1 MVKRPRDDTSTS
13 ALPATTTS
21 TATLTTN
28 DEDSTT
34 INSIPSTRS
43 TKSTKSTKPTTPPT
57 PKLED
62 NKYGKFFS
70 KTVVTLVICG
80 YLTGVGLALAWQTYE
95 TGSFQPPTGK
105 WLKWNVAVLVFLL
118 LCYSRSVRC
127 TVTLCIPI
135 MCSSKG
141 RSLLIAFAFVL
152 AATGPTR
159 NILRNVDALTTSL
172 SCGQIQLKHALEEML
187 EVMRQPLVAIK
198 KAVKTAMDNVK
209 KVMKKV
215 ELLLV
220 RIKELV
226 LVVLSSIKL
235 MFEWLNSIVKICNK
249 EFGTPF
255 DRCMK
260 IADDAMA
267 DCREK
272 LGLFQGLC
280 HATHIFTTLCYTV
293 KVVDVICVMVVF
305 FDDTVLA
312 TIMDKLR
319 EFTDEIKNM
328 FDVTVTFDHDF
339 SFTTVAS
346 RNLSDVGKDI
356 MAEIHWRMANFFLI
370 FGFLD
375 IIGGILCVMVIMKA
389 LYFKMKYLHQ
399 PGYDNHYLTK
409 DFIEID
415 EQRKLTEQER
425 VLPLKKTE
433 KHKYIW
439 ISSCRLTRR
448 EIFRLLRSML
458 FLFISTIQIF
468 CICFTDYCFYW
479 ILAMIRFY
487 GSMEPNVE
495 IPPYIVVDVKGEDFA
510 AQIYRGIVEA
520 FEPVN
525 QKYNIDTTPCLP
537 KPSVPNFRRYFDIGG
552 ICLLAWIFL
561 FLEPYGL
568 RLRHLV
574 MRLFYPVEA
583 RQRAAWL
590 YNQILMKRMTFF
602 KLLRRKARAKFKNE
616 PRSDPYTFLD
626 WIRAKTSGY
635 FIFRLIFGHQKS
647 NTCILCGFPLKNDK
661 VECSTPGCK
670 AVYCQSCFDESNKT
684 CCICKNP
691 VEYGDDSDISEEKDS
706 SDDPNA
712 VREPHESDKYCIWI
726 P

>member
-1 MVKRPRDDTSTS
+1 MVKRPPDDTSTS
-13 ALPATTTS
+13 AIPATTTS
-21 TATLTTN
+21 AGTLTTR

-34 INSIPSTRS
+34 MHSTPS
-43 TKSTKSTKPTTPPT
+43 TKSTKSTKPTTPTTPTT

-62 NKYGKFFS
+62 NKYGKFFN
-70 KTVVTLVICG
+70 KTVVTLVLCG
-80 YLTGVGLALAWQTYE
+80 YLTGVAIALAWQTYE
-95 TGSFQPPTGK
+95 TGTFQPPKGR
-105 WLKWNVAVLVFLL
+105 WLKWNVAILVFLL

-141 RSLLIAFAFVL
+141 RTLLIAFAFVL
-152 AATGPTR
+152 VATGPTR

-172 SCGQIQLKHALEEML
+172 SCGQMQLKHALEEML

-198 KAVKTAMDNVK
+198 KAVQTAMDNVK

-215 ELLLV
+215 QLLLF

-226 LVVLSSIKL
+226 LLVLSGIKL
-235 MFEWLNSIVKICNK
+235 MYEWLNSIVKFCNK

-280 HATHIFTTLCYTV
+280 NATHIFTMLCYTV

-305 FDDTVLA
+305 FDDSVLG

-328 FDVTVTFDHDF
+328 FDVTVTFEHDF
-339 SFTTVAS
+339 SFSTVAS
-346 RNLSDVGKDI
+346 RNLTDVSKAI
-356 MAEIHWRMANFFLI
+356 MAEIHLRMANFFLI

-375 IIGGILCVMVIMKA
+375 VIGGFLFVMVIIKA
-389 LYFKMKYLHQ
+389 LYFKMKYLRQ
-399 PGYDNHYLTK
+399 PDYDNRYLTK

-415 EQRKLTEQER
+415 EQRKLTDQDR
-425 VLPLKKTE
+425 VLPLKRTE

-448 EIFRLLRSML
+448 EIFRLLRSMV

-468 CICFTDYCFYW
+468 CICFADYCFYW
-479 ILAMIRFY
+479 LLAMIRFY
-487 GSMEPNVE
+487 GGMEANVE
-495 IPPYIVVDVKGEDFA
+495 IPPYVVVDVKGEDFA
-510 AQIYRGIVEA
+510 AQIFRGIVEA

-525 QKYNIDTTPCLP
+525 QKFNVDTTPCLP

-561 FLEPYGL
+561 FCEPYGL

-574 MRLFYPVEA
+574 MRVYYPVEA

-616 PRSDPYTFLD
+616 PQADPYTFLD
-626 WIRAKTSGY
+626 WIRAKTSG
-635 FIFRLIFGHQKS
+635 FFLFRLIFGHRKS
-647 NTCILCGFPLKNDK
+647 NTCILCGFPLKDDK

-670 AVYCQSCFDESNKT
+670 AVYCQSCFNESNKM

-691 VEYGDDSDISEEKDS
+691 VEYGDDSDISEEIDS

-712 VREPHESDKYCIWI
+712 VRVPHESDKYCIWV